1 MSDLLKNVADDGTL
15 NVISRTD
22 RGGTLQSDLA
32 VVSSKTSAKMR
43 LGGIDSREVKER

>member
-1 MSDLLKNVADDGTL
+1 M
-15 NVISRTD
+15 ISRTD

-43 LGGIDSREVKER
+43 LGGVDSREVKERRVTRTILTIKKR